1 MSRRNSWIAAALC
14 CLLLFACV
22 SEDVEP
28 VRTPAPTAAQQ
39 TEAAPSPTVAPS
51 PTREPVEGDVAFDR
65 FPTYDTGADAD
76 WSYQSDELKIA
87 IRRYEDEEEKQVYY
101 VADVWLRNIRSFRA
115 GFANGAYNRGTE
127 DAEAFSV
134 RENAVLGVNGSYN
147 TGLVVH
153 DGTLYR
159 PLDEKHEAVM
169 ALYRDGSMEALSR
182 EAFDLEAAQSK
193 GLVHAWQFGPLL
205 VHDGKPNEAESFG
218 SFGIRHSRIMLGY
231 YEPGHYVAVA
241 VDGRRRDA
249 IGMDA
254 NDMIELMVSLGC
266 KEAINLDGGLS
277 AIMTF
282 MGKTVNDPP
291 KANAD
296 DAASGGRNLADM
308 LLFAA
313 YDDGGSAPPLDTL
326 EARTP
331 SED

>member
-1 MSRRNSWIAAALC
+1 MKRRNGWIAALLC

-22 SEDVEP
+22 PKDVEP
-28 VRTPAPTAAQQ
+28 TPAPTVLTASPIA
-39 TEAAPSPTVAPS
+39 EPSPTPA
-51 PTREPVEGDVAFDR
+51 EPADR
-65 FPTYDTGADAD
+65 DNGFSGFPTVDTGADAD
-76 WSYQSDELKIA
+76 WSYQSDELRIA
-87 IRRYEDEEEKQVYY
+87 IRRFEDAEDKQVYY
-101 VADVWLRNIRSFRA
+101 VADVWMKDLRSFRA

-127 DAEAFSV
+127 NAESFST
-134 RENAVLGVNGSYN
+134 RENAVLAINGSYN
-147 TGLVVH
+147 MGLVVH
-153 DGTLYR
+153 DGKLYR
-159 PLDEKHEAVM
+159 SLDERHEAVM
-169 ALYRDGSMEALSR
+169 ALYQDGSMEALPR
-182 EAFDLEAAQSK
+182 EAFDLDAAMQK

-254 NDMIELMVSLGC
+254 NDMIELMTSLGC
-266 KEAINLDGGLS
+266 REAINLDGGLS

-291 KANAD
+291 SPGAD
-296 DAASGGRNLADM
+296 DGASGGRNLADM
-308 LLFAA
+308 VLFAQ
-313 YDDGGSAPPLDTL
+313 YDLDGVAPPLDTL

-331 SED
+331 AGD